1 MKEIKTSQAV
11 GQALCHDIVRIV
23 IGQTKE
29 TAFKRGH
36 VIRQEDVEALLQLGK
51 DHIFVMEEGD
61 KDLLHEE
68 DVARALYQIA
78 GGPNMHA
85 SDVNQGR
92 IDAIAD
98 CDGLLKVDVDL
109 LHAIN
114 SIGQLTIVTKFTN
127 SSVKAGQKLAGMR
140 CIPLMLDKKEVD
152 QALAL
157 AEDRKV
163 LAIKPFVRKTIG
175 LVVTGSEVFH
185 GRIKDAFTPIIKER
199 AAAYGMEV
207 IAQKTVPD
215 DTDQIVEAIE
225 SLKAQGVDAIFC
237 TGGMSVDP
245 DDLTPG
251 AIDRFANRVVT
262 YGLPVLPGSMVCI
275 AYAQDGTPILGLP
288 GGVLFSSPT
297 AFDAL
302 LPRVA
307 ADDPISKEECIAMG
321 HGGFM
326 GK

>member
-85 SDVNQGR
+85 SDVSQGR

-140 CIPLMLDKKEVD
+140 CIPLMLDKKEVE

-175 LVVTGSEVFH
+175 LVVTGSEVFQ

-199 AAAYGMEV
+199 TAAYGMEV

-251 AIDRFANRVVT
+251 AIARFANRVVT

-297 AFDAL
+297 AFDVL

-326 GK
+326 DK

>member
-85 SDVNQGR
+85 SDVSQGR

-140 CIPLMLDKKEVD
+140 CIPLMLDKKEVE

-175 LVVTGSEVFH
+175 LVVTGSEVFQ

-251 AIDRFANRVVT
+251 AIARFANRVVT

-297 AFDAL
+297 AFDVL

>member
-78 GGPNMHA
+78 GGPYMHA
-85 SDVNQGR
+85 SDVSQGR

-175 LVVTGSEVFH
+175 LVVTGSEVFQ

-199 AAAYGMEV
+199 TAAYGMEV
-207 IAQKTVPD
+207 IVQKTVPD

-225 SLKAQGVDAIFC
+225 NLKAQGVDAIFC

-251 AIDRFANRVVT
+251 AIARFANRVVT

-307 ADDPISKEECIAMG
+307 ADDLISKEECIAMG

-326 GK
+326 DK

>member
-85 SDVNQGR
+85 SDVSQGR

-140 CIPLMLDKKEVD
+140 CIPLMLDKKEVE

-175 LVVTGSEVFH
+175 LVVTGSEVFQ

-251 AIDRFANRVVT
+251 AIARFANRVVT

-297 AFDAL
+297 AFDVL

-326 GK
+326 DK

>member
-85 SDVNQGR
+85 SDVSQGR

-175 LVVTGSEVFH
+175 LVVTGSEVFQ

-199 AAAYGMEV
+199 TAAYGMEV
-207 IAQKTVPD
+207 IVQKTVPD

-225 SLKAQGVDAIFC
+225 NLKAQGVDAIFC

-251 AIDRFANRVVT
+251 AIARFANRVVT

-307 ADDPISKEECIAMG
+307 ADDLISKEECIAMG

-326 GK
+326 DK